1 MRVADHE
8 MYLDKR
14 RQKGAAA
21 GPGLTFDGLTAPDM
35 GKKTAIRLLLGLSGE
50 SSLFEL
56 RIEVHGPAIRAGV

>member
-1 MRVADHE
+1 MNA
-8 MYLDKR
+8 
-14 RQKGAAA
+14 KGKATVGAFAPKGKAA